1 MGRKL
6 VEESKRLSWLLR
18 HGAGGEGL
26 AMDAA
31 GWVSVPDVLARV
43 GLTRAALEEVVELNE
58 KGRLELSGDGERV
71 RACQGHSLAGMPV
84 TREALEAS
92 WTPLQGDAPIW
103 HGTNLEAAAGIAR
116 LGILPG
122 ARTHVHLAAALD
134 SVVGKRASVH
144 VMLEVAPARVRAAGL
159 GLWLSGN
166 GVVLARQIPASC
178 ISGLRV
184 MTRAARADEARLRGL
199 FPG

>member
-1 MGRKL
+1 MDRKR

-26 AMDAA
+26 AMDPA
-31 GWVSVPDVLARV
+31 GWVSVPEVLARV
-43 GLTRAALEEVVELNE
+43 RMTRAALEEVVELNE
-58 KGRLELSGDGERV
+58 KGRLELDGERV

-92 WTPLQGDAPIW
+92 WTPLEGDAPIW
-103 HGTNLEAAAGIAR
+103 HGTNLEAVAGIAR

-166 GVVLARQIPASC
+166 GVVLARAIPPSC
-178 ISGLRV
+178 ISGLRA